1 MRKAGTFGP
10 TEGSVALPATPLAG
24 RWSLAGLRGRV
35 RAVRVQLLVLL
46 GFLGLAVVLLGSV
59 WTSPATRTL
68 GGGVGDPGLFAWFLR
83 WTPFAAGRHIS
94 PFASDYLNHPDGI
107 NLMWNTWVPLPG
119 LLLSPLT
126 LLFGPVLTFNVL
138 VTLAYGLSAWSAY
151 VAIHR
156 YVPSHGAAACGGL
169 VYGFSPAMVGHS
181 HHPNLILIFLLP
193 WLFVLLDEILDRQR
207 RSPVCLG
214 VGLGVVAAAQLL
226 TGAEVFAGMVLLG
239 LVMLVLLVAANR
251 HALPDKGLYAAT
263 ALAVSVVVFEVL
275 VAWPL
280 RAQIAGP
287 ARVHADLTEEVR
299 GSSDLLALVTPSRL
313 SAIAPEAAV
322 RLSDQFTGTMET
334 YLGIPLLLAVALV
347 AAWRRTPVVRVGAAM
362 LAVCIVLSLGSR
374 LRVAGLATPLPLPW
388 TLVESLPVLWHMVP
402 ARLALFSALFAGLL
416 LAVALED
423 LWGGGWRRRAL
434 AVAAAV
440 LALAFLVPSAPLPSA
455 PVVATPPFFTGEA
468 VTTLPRDGVA
478 LVVPFPRKGRD
489 NQAMVWQAQAGMWFK
504 MPGGYFVGP
513 GPDGGTLREAPP
525 TTTSRI
531 LDRIR
536 RGGPLP
542 ALTTALRDRIAAD
555 LARWRVATVVLGP
568 MPHRRVM
575 AGFLT
580 DLLGRPPERLA
591 GVELWRDPA
600 VAPARPAR
608 RQTNRRQIQIPEPRS
623 SPPWATMAQMTNTSR
638 AMMSSDQNG

>member
-1 MRKAGTFGP
+1 VRKAGTFGL
-10 TEGSVALPATPLAG
+10 TEGSVALPATLPAG

-35 RAVRVQLLVLL
+35 RAVRVQLLVLA
-46 GFLGLAVVLLGSV
+46 GFLGLAVALLGSV

-126 LLFGPVLTFNVL
+126 LLFGPVLTFNLL

-151 VAIHR
+151 LAIHR
-156 YVPSHGAAACGGL
+156 YVPSHAAAACGGL

-207 RSPVCLG
+207 RSPVWLG
-214 VGLGVVAAAQLL
+214 VGLGAVAAAQLL

-251 HALPDKGLYAAT
+251 HSLRDKGLYAAT
-263 ALAVSVVVFEVL
+263 ALAVSVVVFELL

-299 GSSDLLALVTPSRL
+299 GSSDLLALVTPSRP

-334 YLGIPLLLAVALV
+334 YLGIPLLLVVALV
-347 AAWRRTPVVRVGAAM
+347 AARRRTPVVRVGAAM

-374 LRVAGLATPLPLPW
+374 LRVAGLATPVPLPW

-402 ARLALFSALFAGLL
+402 ARLALFTALFAGLL

-440 LALAFLVPSAPLPSA
+440 LALAFLVPTAPLPSA
-455 PVVATPPFFTGEA
+455 PVVATPPFFTGAA

-478 LVVPFPRKGRD
+478 LVVPFPQKGRD

-536 RGGPLP
+536 RGGPPP
-542 ALTTALRDRIAAD
+542 ALTPALRNRIAAD

-580 DLLGRPPERLA
+580 DLLGRPPEHLA
-591 GVELWRDPA
+591 GVDLWRDPA
-600 VAPARPAR
+600 VAPARPAQR
-608 RQTNRRQIQIPEPRS
+608 
-623 SPPWATMAQMTNTSR
+623 
-638 AMMSSDQNG
+638 

>member
-1 MRKAGTFGP
+1 VRKAGTFRLASEP
-10 TEGSVALPATPLAG
+10 AALRAGSPAERRARPVL
-24 RWSLAGLRGRV
+24 LGRV

-46 GFLGLAVVLLGSV
+46 GFLGLAVLLLASV

-83 WTPFAAGRHIS
+83 WTTFAAGRRIT
-94 PFASDYLNHPDGI
+94 PLVSDYLNHPDGI

-126 LLFGPVLTFNVL
+126 LLLGPVLTFNVL

-151 VAIHR
+151 LAIHR

-207 RSPVCLG
+207 GSPVWLG

-239 LVMLVLLVAANR
+239 LVLLVLLLAANR
-251 HALPDKGLYAAT
+251 HSLRDKGLYAAT

-287 ARVHADLTEEVR
+287 ARVHADITEEVR

-322 RLSDQFTGTMET
+322 RLSDQFTGTKET
-334 YLGIPLLLAVALV
+334 YLGIPLLVVVALV
-347 AAWRRTPVVRVGAAM
+347 AARRRSPVVRVGAAM
-362 LAVCIVLSLGSR
+362 LVVCMVLSLGSR
-374 LRVAGLATPLPLPW
+374 LRVGGLVTPVPLPW
-388 TLVESLPVLWHMVP
+388 TVVESLPVLWHMVP
-402 ARLALFSALFAGLL
+402 ARLALFTALFAGLL

-423 LWGGGWRRRAL
+423 LWGGGWRRRVL

-440 LALAFLVPSAPLPSA
+440 LALAFLVPSAPLSSA
-455 PVVATPPFFTGEA
+455 PVATPEFFTGPA

-489 NQAMVWQAQAGMWFK
+489 NQAMLWQAQAGMWFK

-525 TTTSRI
+525 TTTSRV

-536 RGGPLP
+536 RGGRPP
-542 ALTTALRDRIAAD
+542 ALTPALRRWIAAD
-555 LARWRVATVVLGP
+555 LARWRVASVVLGP
-568 MPHRRVM
+568 MPNRRAM

-580 DLLGRPPERLA
+580 DLLGRPPEQLA
-591 GVELWRDPA
+591 GVELWRDAA
-600 VAPARPAR
+600 VARPAPLSGSR
-608 RQTNRRQIQIPEPRS
+608 R
-623 SPPWATMAQMTNTSR
+623 
-638 AMMSSDQNG
+638 

>member
-1 MRKAGTFGP
+1 VRKASTFGL
-10 TEGSVALPATPLAG
+10 TEGSVALPAAPLAG
-24 RWSLAGLRGRV
+24 RWPLAGLLGRV
-35 RAVRVQLLVLL
+35 RAARVQLLVLL
-46 GFLGLAVVLLGSV
+46 AFLGLAVLLLGSV

-126 LLFGPVLTFNVL
+126 LLLGPVLTFNVL

-151 VAIHR
+151 LAIHR

-207 RSPVCLG
+207 RSPVWLG
-214 VGLGVVAAAQLL
+214 VALGAVAAAQLL

-239 LVMLVLLVAANR
+239 LVLLVLLVAANR
-251 HALPDKGLYAAT
+251 HSLRDKGLYAAT
-263 ALAVSVVVFEVL
+263 ALAVSVVVFEL
-275 VAWPL
+275 LIAWPL

-287 ARVHADLTEEVR
+287 ARVHADVTEEVR

-313 SAIAPEAAV
+313 SAIAPEAAI
-322 RLSDQFTGTMET
+322 RLGDQFIGTKEI
-334 YLGIPLLLAVALV
+334 YLGIPLLLVVTLV
-347 AAWRRTPVVRVGAAM
+347 ATRRRTPVVRVASVM
-362 LAVCIVLSLGSR
+362 LLVGLVLSLGSR
-374 LRVAGLATPLPLPW
+374 LRVGGLVTPVPLPW
-388 TLVESLPVLWHMVP
+388 TVVESLPVLWHMVP
-402 ARLALFSALFAGLL
+402 ARLALFTALFAGLL

-423 LWGGGWRRRAL
+423 LWGGDWRRRVL

-440 LALAFLVPSAPLPSA
+440 LALAFLVPSAPLQSA
-455 PVVATPPFFTGEA
+455 PVVATPAFFTTPA

-489 NQAMVWQAQAGMWFK
+489 NQAMVWQARAGMWFK

-525 TTTSRI
+525 TTTSRV

-536 RGGPLP
+536 RGGRPPDLTP
-542 ALTTALRDRIAAD
+542 ALRRRIAAD
-555 LARWRVATVVLGP
+555 LERWRVGSVVLGP
-568 MPHRRVM
+568 MPHRQTM

-580 DLLGRPPERLA
+580 DLLGRPPEQLA
-591 GVELWRDPA
+591 GVELWRDAA
-600 VAPARPAR
+600 VAPARGV
-608 RQTNRRQIQIPEPRS
+608 
-623 SPPWATMAQMTNTSR
+623 SR
-638 AMMSSDQNG
+638 

>member
-1 MRKAGTFGP
+1 VRKAGTFRLASEP
-10 TEGSVALPATPLAG
+10 AALRAGSPAERRARPVL
-24 RWSLAGLRGRV
+24 LGRV

-46 GFLGLAVVLLGSV
+46 GFLGLAVLLLASV

-83 WTPFAAGRHIS
+83 WTTFAAGRRIT
-94 PFASDYLNHPDGI
+94 PLVSDYLNHPDGI

-126 LLFGPVLTFNVL
+126 LLLGPVLTFNVL

-151 VAIHR
+151 LAIHR
-156 YVPSHGAAACGGL
+156 YVPSHGAAAYGGL

-207 RSPVCLG
+207 GSPVWLG

-239 LVMLVLLVAANR
+239 LVLLVLLLAANR
-251 HALPDKGLYAAT
+251 HSLRDKGLYAAT

-287 ARVHADLTEEVR
+287 ARVHADITEEVR

-322 RLSDQFTGTMET
+322 RLSDQFTGTKET
-334 YLGIPLLLAVALV
+334 YLGIPLLFVVALV
-347 AAWRRTPVVRVGAAM
+347 AARRRSPVVRVGAAM
-362 LAVCIVLSLGSR
+362 LVVCMVLSLGSR
-374 LRVAGLATPLPLPW
+374 LRVGGLVSPVPLPW
-388 TLVESLPVLWHMVP
+388 TVVESLPVLWHMVP
-402 ARLALFSALFAGLL
+402 ARLALFTALFAGLL

-423 LWGGGWRRRAL
+423 LWGGGWRRRVL

-440 LALAFLVPSAPLPSA
+440 LALAFLVPSAPLSSA
-455 PVVATPPFFTGEA
+455 PVATPEFFTGPA

-489 NQAMVWQAQAGMWFK
+489 NQAMLWQAQAGMWFK

-525 TTTSRI
+525 TTTSRV

-536 RGGPLP
+536 RGGHPP
-542 ALTTALRDRIAAD
+542 ALTPALRRWIAAD
-555 LARWRVATVVLGP
+555 LARWRVASVVLGP
-568 MPHRRVM
+568 MPNRRAM

-580 DLLGRPPERLA
+580 DLLGRPPEQLA
-591 GVELWRDPA
+591 GVELWRDAA
-600 VAPARPAR
+600 VARPAPLSGSR
-608 RQTNRRQIQIPEPRS
+608 R
-623 SPPWATMAQMTNTSR
+623 
-638 AMMSSDQNG
+638 

>member
-1 MRKAGTFGP
+1 
-10 TEGSVALPATPLAG
+10 
-24 RWSLAGLRGRV
+24 
-35 RAVRVQLLVLL
+35 VLL
-46 GFLGLAVVLLGSV
+46 LASV

-83 WTPFAAGRHIS
+83 WTTFAAGRRIS
-94 PFASDYLNHPDGI
+94 PLVSDYLNHPDGI

-126 LLFGPVLTFNVL
+126 LLLGPVLTFNVL

-151 VAIHR
+151 LAIHR

-207 RSPVCLG
+207 GSPVWLG

-239 LVMLVLLVAANR
+239 LVLLVLLLAANR
-251 HALPDKGLYAAT
+251 HSLRDKGLYAAT

-287 ARVHADLTEEVR
+287 ARVHADITEEVR

-322 RLSDQFTGTMET
+322 RLSDQFTGTKET
-334 YLGIPLLLAVALV
+334 YLGIPLLFVVALV
-347 AAWRRTPVVRVGAAM
+347 AARRRSPVVRVGATM
-362 LAVCIVLSLGSR
+362 LVVCMVLSLGSR
-374 LRVAGLATPLPLPW
+374 LRVGGLVSPVPLPW
-388 TLVESLPVLWHMVP
+388 TVVESLPVLWHMVP
-402 ARLALFSALFAGLL
+402 ARLALFTALFAGLL

-423 LWGGGWRRRAL
+423 LWGGGWRRRVL

-440 LALAFLVPSAPLPSA
+440 LALAFLVPSAPLSSA
-455 PVVATPPFFTGEA
+455 PVATPEFFTGAA

-489 NQAMVWQAQAGMWFK
+489 NQAMLWQAQAGMWFK

-525 TTTSRI
+525 TTTSRV

-536 RGGPLP
+536 RGGHPP
-542 ALTTALRDRIAAD
+542 ALTPALRRWIAAD
-555 LARWRVATVVLGP
+555 LARWRVASVVLGP
-568 MPHRRVM
+568 MPNRRAM

-580 DLLGRPPERLA
+580 DLLGRPPEQLA
-591 GVELWRDPA
+591 GVELWRDAA
-600 VAPARPAR
+600 VARPAPLSGSR
-608 RQTNRRQIQIPEPRS
+608 R
-623 SPPWATMAQMTNTSR
+623 
-638 AMMSSDQNG
+638 

>member
-1 MRKAGTFGP
+1 MSEVSETWIRKVREAGTFGL
-10 TEGSVALPATPLAG
+10 TEESVALPAAPVAG
-24 RWSLAGLRGRV
+24 RWSLEGLGGRV

-46 GFLGLAVVLLGSV
+46 GFLGLAVLLLGPV
-59 WTSPATRTL
+59 WTAPATRTL

-107 NLMWNTWVPLPG
+107 NLMWNTWMPLPG
-119 LLLSPLT
+119 LLLSPIT
-126 LLFGPVLTFNVL
+126 LLFGPVLAFNLL

-151 VAIHR
+151 LAIHR

-181 HHPNLILIFLLP
+181 HHPNLTLILLLP

-207 RSPVCLG
+207 RSPVWLG
-214 VGLGVVAAAQLL
+214 VGLGLVAAAQLL

-239 LVMLVLLVAANR
+239 LVMLVLLLVANR
-251 HALPDKGLYAAT
+251 HALRERGRGLYAAT
-263 ALAVSVVVFEVL
+263 ALAVSVVVFELL

-287 ARVHADLTEEVR
+287 ARVHADVTEEVR
-299 GSSDLLALVTPSRL
+299 GSSDLLALVTPSRV
-313 SAIAPEAAV
+313 SAIAPEAAL
-322 RLSDQFTGTMET
+322 RLGERFTGTMET
-334 YLGIPLLLAVALV
+334 YLGIPLLLVVVLV
-347 AAWRRTPVVRVGAAM
+347 ASRRRSPVVRVASAM
-362 LAVCIVLSLGSR
+362 LLVSLVLSLGSR
-374 LRVAGLATPLPLPW
+374 LRVGGLVTPVPLPW
-388 TLVESLPVLWHMVP
+388 TVVESLPVWWHMVP
-402 ARLALFSALFAGLL
+402 ARLALFTALFAGLL

-423 LWGGGWRRRAL
+423 LWGGGRRERVL
-434 AVAAAV
+434 AVVTARV
-440 LALAFLVPSAPLPSA
+440 GRGVQVPSAPRPA
-455 PVVATPPFFTGEA
+455 PPVGTPAVLTNPP
-468 VTTLPRDGVA
+468 VTTLPRDGVT

-489 NQAMVWQAQAGMWFK
+489 NQAMLWQARAGMWFK

-525 TTTSRI
+525 TTTARA

-536 RGGPLP
+536 RGGRPP
-542 ALTTALRDRIAAD
+542 ALTPALRRRIAAD
-555 LARWRVATVVLGP
+555 LERWRVASVVLGP
-568 MPHRRVM
+568 MPHRPAM

-591 GVELWRDPA
+591 GVALWRDA
-600 VAPARPAR
+600 TVA
-608 RQTNRRQIQIPEPRS
+608 
-623 SPPWATMAQMTNTSR
+623 
-638 AMMSSDQNG
+638 

>member
-1 MRKAGTFGP
+1 VRKAGTFRLASEP
-10 TEGSVALPATPLAG
+10 AALRAGSPAERRARPVL
-24 RWSLAGLRGRV
+24 LGRV

-46 GFLGLAVVLLGSV
+46 GFLGLAVLLLASV

-83 WTPFAAGRHIS
+83 WTTFAAGRRIS
-94 PFASDYLNHPDGI
+94 PLVSDYLNHPDGI
-107 NLMWNTWVPLPG
+107 NPMWNTWVPLPG

-126 LLFGPVLTFNVL
+126 LVLGPVLTFNVL

-151 VAIHR
+151 LAIHR

-207 RSPVCLG
+207 GSPVWLG

-239 LVMLVLLVAANR
+239 LVLLVLLLAANR
-251 HALPDKGLYAAT
+251 HLLRDKGLYAAT

-287 ARVHADLTEEVR
+287 ARVHADITEEVR

-322 RLSDQFTGTMET
+322 RLSDQFTGTKET
-334 YLGIPLLLAVALV
+334 YLGIPLLVVVALV
-347 AAWRRTPVVRVGAAM
+347 AARRRSPVVRVGAAM
-362 LAVCIVLSLGSR
+362 LVVCMVLSLGSR
-374 LRVAGLATPLPLPW
+374 LRVGGLVSPVPLPW
-388 TLVESLPVLWHMVP
+388 TVVESLPVLWHMVP
-402 ARLALFSALFAGLL
+402 ARLALFTALFAGLL

-423 LWGGGWRRRAL
+423 LWGGGWRRRVL

-440 LALAFLVPSAPLPSA
+440 LALAFLVPSAPLSSA
-455 PVVATPPFFTGEA
+455 PVATPEFFTGAA

-489 NQAMVWQAQAGMWFK
+489 NQAMLWQAQAGMWFK

-525 TTTSRI
+525 TTTSRV

-536 RGGPLP
+536 RGGRPP
-542 ALTTALRDRIAAD
+542 ALTPALRRWIAAD
-555 LARWRVATVVLGP
+555 LARWRVASVVLGP
-568 MPHRRVM
+568 MPNRRAM
-575 AGFLT
+575 TGFLT
-580 DLLGRPPERLA
+580 DLLGRPPEQLA
-591 GVELWRDPA
+591 GVELWRDAA
-600 VAPARPAR
+600 VARPAPLSGSR
-608 RQTNRRQIQIPEPRS
+608 R
-623 SPPWATMAQMTNTSR
+623 
-638 AMMSSDQNG
+638 

>member
-1 MRKAGTFGP
+1 MRKAGTFRLASEP
-10 TEGSVALPATPLAG
+10 AALHAGSPAERRARPVL
-24 RWSLAGLRGRV
+24 LGRV

-46 GFLGLAVVLLGSV
+46 GFLGLAVLLLASV

-83 WTPFAAGRHIS
+83 WTTFAAGRRIS
-94 PFASDYLNHPDGI
+94 PLVSDYLNHPDGI

-126 LLFGPVLTFNVL
+126 LLLGPVLTFNVL

-151 VAIHR
+151 LAIHR

-207 RSPVCLG
+207 GSPVWLG

-239 LVMLVLLVAANR
+239 LVLLVLLLAANR
-251 HALPDKGLYAAT
+251 HSLRDKGLYAAT

-275 VAWPL
+275 AAWPL

-287 ARVHADLTEEVR
+287 ARVHADITEEVR

-322 RLSDQFTGTMET
+322 RLSDQFTGTKET
-334 YLGIPLLLAVALV
+334 YLGIPLLLVVALV
-347 AAWRRTPVVRVGAAM
+347 AARRRSPVVRVGAAM
-362 LAVCIVLSLGSR
+362 LVVCMVLSLGSR
-374 LRVAGLATPLPLPW
+374 LRVGGLVTPVPLPW
-388 TLVESLPVLWHMVP
+388 TVVESLPVLWHMVP
-402 ARLALFSALFAGLL
+402 ARLALCTALFAGLL

-423 LWGGGWRRRAL
+423 LWGGGWRRRVL

-440 LALAFLVPSAPLPSA
+440 LALAFLAPSAPLSSA
-455 PVVATPPFFTGEA
+455 PVATPEFFTGAA

-489 NQAMVWQAQAGMWFK
+489 NQAMLWQAQAGMWFK

-525 TTTSRI
+525 TTTSRV

-536 RGGPLP
+536 RGGRPP
-542 ALTTALRDRIAAD
+542 ALTPALRRWIAAD
-555 LARWRVATVVLGP
+555 LARWRVASVVLGP
-568 MPHRRVM
+568 MPNRRAM

-580 DLLGRPPERLA
+580 DLLGRPPEQLA
-591 GVELWRDPA
+591 GVELWRDAA
-600 VAPARPAR
+600 VARPAPLSGSR
-608 RQTNRRQIQIPEPRS
+608 R
-623 SPPWATMAQMTNTSR
+623 
-638 AMMSSDQNG
+638 

>member
-1 MRKAGTFGP
+1 VRKIGTFGL
-10 TEGSVALPATPLAG
+10 TEGPVALPAAPLTV
-24 RWSLAGLRGRV
+24 RWSLAGLAGWV

-46 GFLGLAVVLLGSV
+46 AFLGLAVLLLGSI

-68 GGGVGDPGLFAWFLR
+68 GAGVGDPGLFAWFLR
-83 WTPFAAGRHIS
+83 WTPFAVGRHIS

-107 NLMWNTWVPLPG
+107 NLMWNTWMPLPG
-119 LLLSPLT
+119 ILLAPLT
-126 LLFGPVLTFNVL
+126 LLLGPVLTFNVL

-151 VAIHR
+151 LAIHR

-181 HHPNLILIFLLP
+181 HHPNLILILLLP

-207 RSPVCLG
+207 RSPVWLG
-214 VGLGVVAAAQLL
+214 VGLGAVAAAQLL

-239 LVMLVLLVAANR
+239 LVLFVLLVAANR
-251 HALPDKGLYAAT
+251 HSLRDRDRGLYAAT
-263 ALAVSVVVFEVL
+263 ALAVSVVVFELL

-322 RLSDQFTGTMET
+322 RLGDQFTGTRET
-334 YLGIPLLLAVALV
+334 YLGIPLLLVVALV
-347 AAWRRTPVVRVGAAM
+347 ASRRRSPVVRVGAAM
-362 LAVCIVLSLGSR
+362 LVVCMVLSLGSR
-374 LRVAGLATPLPLPW
+374 LRVGGLVTPVPLPW
-388 TLVESLPVLWHMVP
+388 TVVESLPVLWHMVP
-402 ARLALFSALFAGLL
+402 ARLALFTALFAGLL

-423 LWGGGWRRRAL
+423 LWVGSWRRRVL
-434 AVAAAV
+434 AVVAAV
-440 LALAFLVPSAPLPSA
+440 LALAFLVPSAPLQSA
-455 PVVATPPFFTGEA
+455 PVVATPPFFTGPA

-478 LVVPFPRKGRD
+478 LVVPFPQKGRD
-489 NQAMVWQAQAGMWFK
+489 NQAMVWQARAGMWFK

-525 TTTSRI
+525 TTTSRV

-536 RGGPLP
+536 REGRPPDLTP
-542 ALTTALRDRIAAD
+542 ALRRRIAAD
-555 LARWRVATVVLGP
+555 LARWRVASVVLGP
-568 MPHRRVM
+568 MPHRRAM

-580 DLLGRPPERLA
+580 DLLGRPPEPLA
-591 GVELWRDPA
+591 GVDLWRDA
-600 VAPARPAR
+600 TVAPARAA
-608 RQTNRRQIQIPEPRS
+608 QTPESRS
-623 SPPWATMAQMTNTSR
+623 SPPWAQTPR
-638 AMMSSDQNG
+638 

>member
-1 MRKAGTFGP
+1 VRKAGTFRLASEP
-10 TEGSVALPATPLAG
+10 AALRAGSPAERRARPVL
-24 RWSLAGLRGRV
+24 LGRV

-46 GFLGLAVVLLGSV
+46 GFLGLAVLLLASV

-83 WTPFAAGRHIS
+83 WTTFAAGRRIT
-94 PFASDYLNHPDGI
+94 PLVSDYLNHPDGI

-126 LLFGPVLTFNVL
+126 LLLGPVLTFNVL

-151 VAIHR
+151 LAIHR

-207 RSPVCLG
+207 GSPVWLG

-239 LVMLVLLVAANR
+239 LVLLVVLVAVQR
-251 HALPDKGLYAAT
+251 RSLRGRGQYAAT
-263 ALAVSVVVFEVL
+263 ALAVSLVVFELL
-275 VAWPL
+275 VAVPL

-287 ARVHADLTEEVR
+287 ARVHSDVTEEVR
-299 GSSDLLALVTPSRL
+299 GSSDLLAFITPSRV

-322 RLSDQFTGTMET
+322 RLGDQFAGTKET
-334 YLGIPLLLAVALV
+334 YLGIPLLLVIGGVVTRRRSPLV
-347 AAWRRTPVVRVGAAM
+347 RIGFAM
-362 LAVCIVLSLGSR
+362 LVVCMVLSLGSR
-374 LRVAGLATPLPLPW
+374 LRVGGLATPLPLPW
-388 TLVESLPVLWHMVP
+388 LAVESLPVLWHMVP
-402 ARLALFSALFAGLL
+402 ARLALFTALFAGLL

-423 LWGGGWRRRAL
+423 LWGGGWRRRVL

-440 LALAFLVPSAPLPSA
+440 LALAFLVPSAPLSSA
-455 PVVATPPFFTGEA
+455 PVATPEFFTGAA

-489 NQAMVWQAQAGMWFK
+489 NQAMLWQAQAGMWFK

-525 TTTSRI
+525 TTTSRV

-536 RGGPLP
+536 RGGRPP
-542 ALTTALRDRIAAD
+542 ALTPALRRWIAAD
-555 LARWRVATVVLGP
+555 LARWRVASVVLGP
-568 MPHRRVM
+568 MPNRRAM
-575 AGFLT
+575 TGFLT
-580 DLLGRPPERLA
+580 DLLGRPPEQLA
-591 GVELWRDPA
+591 GVELWRDAA
-600 VAPARPAR
+600 VARPAPLSGSR
-608 RQTNRRQIQIPEPRS
+608 R
-623 SPPWATMAQMTNTSR
+623 
-638 AMMSSDQNG
+638 

>member
-1 MRKAGTFGP
+1 MESATA
-10 TEGSVALPATPLAG
+10 VARRQRPRYPDGLSLNGLLDRLHAG
-24 RWSLAGLRGRV
+24 RIQLRMLLA
-35 RAVRVQLLVLL
+35 
-46 GFLGLAVVLLGSV
+46 FLGLAVLLLGST
-59 WTSPATRTL
+59 WLSPTTRIL
-68 GGGVGDPGLFAWFLR
+68 GGGVGDPGIFTWSLR
-83 WTPFAAGRHIS
+83 WTPFAIGRQIS
-94 PFASDYLNHPDGI
+94 PLFSDYLNHPDGV

-151 VAIHR
+151 LAIHR

-181 HHPNLILIFLLP
+181 HHPNLILILLLP

-207 RSPVCLG
+207 GSPVWLG
-214 VGLGVVAAAQLL
+214 AGLGGVAAAQLL

-239 LVMLVLLVAANR
+239 LVLLVLLVAANR
-251 HALPDKGLYAAT
+251 QSLRDRDRGLYAGT
-263 ALAVSVVVFEVL
+263 ALAVSVVVFELL

-313 SAIAPEAAV
+313 SAIAPEAAI
-322 RLSDQFTGTMET
+322 RLGDQFIGAKEI
-334 YLGIPLLLAVALV
+334 YLGIPLLLVVTLV
-347 AAWRRTPVVRVGAAM
+347 ATRRRTPVVRVASVM
-362 LAVCIVLSLGSR
+362 LLVGLVLSLGSR
-374 LRVAGLATPLPLPW
+374 LRVGGLVTPVPLPW
-388 TLVESLPVLWHMVP
+388 TVVESLPVLWHMVP
-402 ARLALFSALFAGLL
+402 ARLALFTALFAGLL

-423 LWGGGWRRRAL
+423 LWTGGWRRRVL

-455 PVVATPPFFTGEA
+455 PVVATPPFFTGAA

-478 LVVPFPRKGRD
+478 LVVPFPQKGRD
-489 NQAMVWQAQAGMWFK
+489 NEAMVWQAQAGMWFK

-513 GPDGGTLREAPP
+513 GPDGGTLRDAPP
-525 TTTSRI
+525 TTTSQI
-531 LDRIR
+531 LGRIR
-536 RGGPLP
+536 RGGRPPELTP
-542 ALTTALRDRIAAD
+542 ALRLRIAAD
-555 LARWRVATVVLGP
+555 LARWRVASVVLGP
-568 MPHRRVM
+568 MPHRRAM

-580 DLLGRPPERLA
+580 DLLGRAPERTA
-591 GVELWRDPA
+591 GVELWA
-600 VAPARPAR
+600 GATVAA
-608 RQTNRRQIQIPEPRS
+608 
-623 SPPWATMAQMTNTSR
+623 SPPQ
-638 AMMSSDQNG
+638 GV